1 MLKQLRKRTEGFTI
15 IEVMIVLAIAGL
27 ILLIVF
33 LAVPAL
39 QRNSRNTQ
47 SKSDA
52 AAFLGAAQEW
62 SNNNNGNSPADGLSS
77 TAGSNAEAIKQLAKT
92 KNLDFLEI
100 VTKGA
105 GAAEAPDDL
114 NQVVLIKNARCGRG
128 QVTISGASPNKTVA
142 NVAAGGDGVVTG
154 TSSRQWVIVYSIEN
168 SSAGQLGQCTE
179 S

>member
-52 AAFLGAAQEW
+52 AALLGATQEW
-62 SNNNNGNSPADGLSS
+62 SNNNNGISP
-77 TAGSNAEAIKQLAKT
+77 TATTSCDVACIATAITGLAKT
-92 KNLDFLEI
+92 KNI
-100 VTKGA
+100 TTMTVVPATGTA
-105 GAAEAPDDL
+105 GAAFTNASVVPTL
-114 NQVVLIKNARCGRG
+114 NNAVLISNAKCPNGG
-128 QVTISGASPNKTVA
+128 GAITIAGTPASGTVTV
-142 NVAAGGDGVVTG
+142 G
-154 TSSRQWVIVYSIEN
+154 TSTRQYVIVYGIEDR
-168 SSAGQLGQCTE
+168 AGALTGICTE

>member
-47 SKSDA
+47 AKNDA
-52 AAFLGAAQEW
+52 SAILGAAQEY
-62 SNNNNGNSPADGLSS
+62 SNNNGGINPPDANPDTVVKA
-77 TAGSNAEAIKQLAKT
+77 LAKT
-92 KNLDFLEI
+92 KNITTLR
-100 VTKGA
+100 VATKGTDA
-105 GAAEAPDDL
+105 VVPAPADL
-114 NQVVLIKNARCGRG
+114 TQAMLIKKARCGQA
-128 QVTISGASPNKTVA
+128 QVTITLPAATVA
-142 NVAAGGDGVVTG
+142 DVASAPGDGVVDG
-154 TSSRQWVIVYSIEN
+154 TSDRQWVLIYAIEN
-168 SSAGQLGQCTE
+168 SAGNIVGQCQE

>member
-52 AAFLGAAQEW
+52 AALLGAAQEW
-62 SNNNNGNSPADGLSS
+62 ANNNNGATPAAANSG
-77 TAGSNAEAIKQLAKT
+77 AISGLAKT
-92 KNLDFLEI
+92 KNITTLTIEVAAPTNTAPTLNNAVL
-100 VTKGA
+100 VTTAKCPGGGGTLA
-105 GAAEAPDDL
+105 ITMPG
-114 NQVVLIKNARCGRG
+114 
-128 QVTISGASPNKTVA
+128 STVA
-142 NVAAGGDGVVTG
+142 GLNIG
-154 TSSRQWVIVYSIEN
+154 TSTRQYVLVYGIEDKTG
-168 SSAGQLGQCTE
+168 AVTAVCTE